1 MKTNEKL
8 KNKMSKQ
15 LTLQMHL
22 NEVVIESL
30 LRASLVLKNTLH
42 LSWGQGRIQPV
53 RLGEG
58 RFQ

>member
-1 MKTNEKL
+1 
-8 KNKMSKQ
+8 MSKQ